1 MHGPLTVL
9 SWNQL
14 MALRLYEHTSEQQ
27 KQDVTKIINS
37 TDTTIQAVEGMG
49 NHDLDK
55 SLDHKPDILP
65 YEDAAQSIAPP
76 NLSRNFSN
84 CTINISLK

>member
-49 NHDLDK
+49 NHD
-55 SLDHKPDILP
+55 
-65 YEDAAQSIAPP
+65 
-76 NLSRNFSN
+76 
-84 CTINISLK
+84 